1 MKNITLE
8 FETYG
13 KQNILKSIVGTI
25 KNRFK
30 INPYSKVTLNNIGV
44 GCYIPRLNKIRIGV
58 GLVLIGVCLMTPFT
72 NWLIPFLI
80 GWVLK

>member
-1 MKNITLE
+1 MKNTTLK

-13 KQNILKSIVGTI
+13 KPNILLSMYRNVKD
-25 KNRFK
+25 RFK
-30 INPYSKVTLNNIGV
+30 INSYSEIILNNIGV
-44 GCYIPRLNKIRIGV
+44 GFYIPRLNKIRVGV
-58 GLVLIGVCLMTPFT
+58 GLVLVVVLLMTPFT